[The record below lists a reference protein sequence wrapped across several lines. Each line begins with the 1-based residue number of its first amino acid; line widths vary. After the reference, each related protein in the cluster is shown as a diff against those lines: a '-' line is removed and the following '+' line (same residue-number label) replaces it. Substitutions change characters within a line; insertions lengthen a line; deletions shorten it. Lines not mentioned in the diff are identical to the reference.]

1 MEFYRSTNEIESMWK
16 KEREGGGG
24 DKRIWI
30 DRCFDW
36 DKLEGVI
43 FSERFIFFRFE
54 MEKTF
59 HVEQW
64 QFVKEKF
71 NGWSYDIYSS

>member
-1 MEFYRSTNEIESMWK
+1 MEGWKEGSVLEFYHWTNEIESK
-16 KEREGGGG
+16 KKKGEGGG

-43 FSERFIFFRFE
+43 FSERFHFLSIRDGENFSRGTMAICSRGE
-54 MEKTF
+54 
-59 HVEQW
+59 V
-64 QFVKEKF
+64 
-71 NGWSYDIYSS
+71 